1 MYYYLALAVIGYYGY
16 NKYKT
21 NVDMLI
27 IGGTFQLVKIY
38 HTIKDYYGV
47 NTEEKK
53 EKKEKKEEKEKEY
66 LYIKD
71 GEKQDMNKKD
81 SPKKAELDFIAIKEE
96 DRIKIVSATTP
107 IITLKNINIEKPEKI
122 FLQVIYSPEE
132 GDEIDINHKLKL
144 FYVIENKILGY
155 NFLKWFMNKFH
166 NYKLENKNYKIKI
179 MDKNVRM
186 FELKSNEMIFL
197 KEDGNYDII

>member
-1 MYYYLALAVIGYYGY
+1 MYYYLALAVMGYYGY

-21 NVDMLI
+21 DVDTLI

-38 HTIKDYYGV
+38 HTIKDYCGV
-47 NTEEKK
+47 NTEEKNEKYK
-53 EKKEKKEEKEKEY
+53 EKEEKEREY

-71 GEKQDMNKKD
+71 GENQDMNEKD
-81 SPKKAELDFIAIKEE
+81 SPKKEELDFIAIKDE

-107 IITLKNINIEKPEKI
+107 IFTVKNINIEKPNKI

-132 GDEIDINHKLKL
+132 GDEIDINHNLKL
-144 FYVIENKILGY
+144 FYVVENKILSY
-155 NFLKWFMNKFH
+155 NFLKWFMNLYH

-186 FELKSNEMIFL
+186 FQLKSNEMIYL
-197 KEDGNYDII
+197 KEEDNYDII

>member
-16 NKYKT
+16 NQYKSE
-21 NVDMLI
+21 VDMLI

-47 NTEEKK
+47 GTEEKN
-53 EKKEKKEEKEKEY
+53 EENKEKERKY

-71 GEKQDMNKKD
+71 GKKQDMNEKD
-81 SPKKAELDFIAIKEE
+81 SPKKEELDFIAIKEE

-107 IITLKNINIEKPEKI
+107 IFKLKNLNIGKPVKI

-132 GDEIDINHKLKL
+132 GDEIDINHNLKL
-144 FYVIENKILGY
+144 FYIVENKILGY
-155 NFLKWFMNKFH
+155 ELLKWFMNRFH
-166 NYKLENKNYKIKI
+166 NYKLENKNYKVKI

-186 FELKSNEMIFL
+186 FELKSGETIYL
-197 KEDGNYDII
+197 KDENNYEII

>member
-16 NKYKT
+16 NKYKP

-38 HTIKDYYGV
+38 HTIKDYCGV

-53 EKKEKKEEKEKEY
+53 EENKEKQRKY

-81 SPKKAELDFIAIKEE
+81 SPKKEELDFIAIKEE
-96 DRIKIVSATTP
+96 DRIKIVLATTP
-107 IITLKNINIEKPEKI
+107 IFTLKNILIHKPEKL
-122 FLQVIYSPEE
+122 FLQVIYSPDE
-132 GDEIDINHKLKL
+132 GDEIDINHNLKL
-144 FYVIENKILGY
+144 FYVVENKILDY
-155 NFLKWFMNKFH
+155 KFLKWFMNIFH

-186 FELKSNEMIFL
+186 FELKSNETIYL
-197 KEDGNYDII
+197 KEDDNYDII

>member
-38 HTIKDYYGV
+38 HTLKDYCGV

-53 EKKEKKEEKEKEY
+53 EEIAEEVRKY

-71 GEKQDMNKKD
+71 GEIEEMNKND
-81 SPKKAELDFIAIKEE
+81 SPKKEELDFIVVKEK
-96 DRIKIVSATTP
+96 DRIRVVEPTISIVE
-107 IITLKNINIEKPEKI
+107 LKTINIEKPEKM
-122 FLQVIYSPEE
+122 FLQVIYSPDE
-132 GDEIDINHKLKL
+132 GDEIDINRNLKL
-144 FYVIENKILGY
+144 FYVLNNKILGY
-155 NFLKWFMNKFH
+155 KFLKWFMNKYH
-166 NYKLENKNYKIKI
+166 NYVLKNKNYRIKI
-179 MDKNVRM
+179 MDKNVKM
-186 FELKSNEMIFL
+186 FEIKPDQMIYL
-197 KEDGNYDII
+197 KEQDKYEII

>member
-1 MYYYLALAVIGYYGY
+1 MYYYLALAVMGYYGY
-16 NKYKT
+16 NKYKIDI
-21 NVDMLI
+21 DMLI

-38 HTIKDYYGV
+38 HTLKEYCGV
-47 NTEEKK
+47 NAEEKK
-53 EKKEKKEEKEKEY
+53 EKEREY

-71 GEKQDMNKKD
+71 GEKQDMNEKG
-81 SPKKAELDFIAIKEE
+81 SPKKEELDFIAIKDE

-107 IITLKNINIEKPEKI
+107 IFTVKNINIEKPNKI

-132 GDEIDINHKLKL
+132 GDEIDINHNLKL
-144 FYVIENKILGY
+144 FYVVENKILSY
-155 NFLKWFMNKFH
+155 NFLKWFMNLYH

-186 FELKSNEMIFL
+186 FELKSNEMIYL
-197 KEDGNYDII
+197 KEDDNYDII